1 MEEFER
7 VFPEMIEKR
16 GTQEYMD
23 MLEDYFRGLASKDRE
38 GIMMAKEGG
47 RANLALGTKPTPEES
62 GLGGLPIEAD
72 MRYTGGFMPYGAKE
86 KADDVPARLSKNE
99 FVFTAD
105 AVRAAGGGSV
115 NEGVAGFQPFLTDAQ
130 TTLGGVSP
138 MIQAAATRT
147 GPTAFQAFE
156 SPYQAAVRDATLAQF
171 DEQARAR
178 RQGISDTAAKLGALG
193 AGRTGVQ
200 LAEYDRKSD
209 MDRALLQAQL
219 NQAGFTQANQLA
231 AQAFKQQ
238 GQLAGLQSGL
248 ANQQLDFATTQPQLA
263 AGAIGMAQ
271 GLGQGDLAYR
281 QAVQDAQTSANR
293 MAAFEPIERLARFGQ
308 GLTGVGGGLGS
319 VQTTV
324 GPPPPQQS
332 PLAGALQ
339 AGIGAFS
346 LGKLFG

>member
-1 MEEFER
+1 MAEQ
-7 VFPEMIEKR
+7 VTQTTITQAPEYLRPGIEKFLELSTAQAAQPLDTSKFAPSVVGLGALQQAAQQQAATQAGL
-16 GTQEYMD
+16 GTLQFD
-23 MLEDYFRGLASKDRE
+23 PDKGFVT
-38 GIMMAKEGG
+38 GIKEG
-47 RANLALGTKPTPEES
+47 
-62 GLGGLPIEAD
+62 
-72 MRYTGGFMPYGAKE
+72 
-86 KADDVPARLSKNE
+86 
-99 FVFTAD
+99 TA
-105 AVRAAGGGSV
+105 
-115 NEGVAGFQPFLTDAQ
+115 GVAGFQPFLDTAQ
-130 TTLGGVSP
+130 TTLKGVSP
-138 MIQAAATRT
+138 MIEAAGKRI
-147 GPTAFQAFE
+147 GPTAFEDFE
-156 SPYQAAVRDATLAQF
+156 SPYQKAVRDATLAQF

-231 AQAFKQQ
+231 AQAFGQQ
-238 GQLAGLQSGL
+238 AQLAGLQSGL
-248 ANQQLDFATTQPQLA
+248 ANQQLGFATTQPQLA

-281 QAVQDAQTSANR
+281 QAVQDAQQSANR

-319 VQTTV
+319 VQTMT
-324 GPPPPQQS
+324 GPAAPQQS